1 MKPAAICAMLSLLAS
16 SQLAASDLYPAQIP
30 DDERDTAQRAAKLV
44 AQVRY
49 DEAAN
54 LYRVIIQEH
63 PDSLYGWFN
72 LGVARVRQGD
82 YAAGRTAF
90 LHALTLAPNDEMCLA
105 DLGIVESDLGH
116 AADAVKYLLAA
127 IKQQPNDPT
136 THEYLSQAYEQ
147 LGRHAEAGA
156 EEAKATELRKGKGMF
171 QLQDVELD
179 DKTRHSS

>member
-1 MKPAAICAMLSLLAS
+1 MFSLLALS
-16 SQLAASDLYPAQIP
+16 PLAASDLYPSRIP

-44 AQVRY
+44 SKQRY
-49 DEAAN
+49 DDAAN

-72 LGVARVRQGD
+72 LGVVRVRQGE

-105 DLGIVESDLGH
+105 DLGIVESDTGH
-116 AADAVKYLLAA
+116 AEDAVKYLLAA
-127 IKQQPNDPT
+127 LKLLPNDPT

-147 LGRHAEAGA
+147 LGRHGDAQA
-156 EEAKATELRKGKGMF
+156 EEAKAAELRKGQGMF
-171 QLQDVELD
+171 QLQDFEPD